1 MVNFC
6 TGPVRRTLGK
16 YYIMNDFII
25 LLENRL
31 AETKF
36 EFAPTQNKL
45 SIPLVYRIY
54 KKMQA
59 EIKFDAIKVV
69 DGLVINGHHRYIASI
84 LAGVDIEKFPSTKNL
99 TQTNFQWSEVTLSL
113 SEYDTESDIDYHN
126 FNDAQR
132 NGISKKEIEKI
143 LEV

>member
-1 MVNFC
+1 
-6 TGPVRRTLGK
+6 
-16 YYIMNDFII
+16 MNDFKI
-25 LLENRL
+25 LLENSL
-31 AETKF
+31 ADREF
-36 EFAPTQNKL
+36 EFAPTQNKI

-54 KKMQA
+54 KKMKA

-69 DGLVINGHHRYIASI
+69 DGLVIDGHHRFIASI
-84 LAGVDIEKFPSTKNL
+84 LAGVEIEKFPSTKNL
-99 TQTNFQWSEVTLSL
+99 SQTNFEWSEVTLSL

-132 NGISKKEIEKI
+132 NGISKNEIEKI